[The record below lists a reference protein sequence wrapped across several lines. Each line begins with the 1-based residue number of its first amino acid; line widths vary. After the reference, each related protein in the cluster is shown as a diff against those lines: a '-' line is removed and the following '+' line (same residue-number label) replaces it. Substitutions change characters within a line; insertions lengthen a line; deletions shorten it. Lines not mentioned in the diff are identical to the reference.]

1 MSVKKKEE
9 KISPLKEKL
18 DFNREV
24 LMTEIT
30 ELDQSGNDLFKD
42 LEERKNTEENIKKS
56 PVKSPAKSIREK
68 REENQRNSEI

>member
-1 MSVKKKEE
+1 MSVKKKE

-56 PVKSPAKSIREK
+56 PVKSPSKSIREK
-68 REENQRNSEI
+68 REEN